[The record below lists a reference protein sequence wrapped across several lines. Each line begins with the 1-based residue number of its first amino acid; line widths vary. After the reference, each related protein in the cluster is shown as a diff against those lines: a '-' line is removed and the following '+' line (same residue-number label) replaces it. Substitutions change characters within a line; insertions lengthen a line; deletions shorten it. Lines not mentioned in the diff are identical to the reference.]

1 MCLPRKRISALE
13 GGPGRLLCGGYGAG
27 GWPTPYKGGLEEVDY
42 HGQCYDGAHKSGC
55 TTIEY
60 IAFAEAVIHVERLLQ
75 SDRFLWSRSF
85 YLYLRLLDGEE
96 QLSAS
101 YV

>member
-1 MCLPRKRISALE
+1 MADTIQ
-13 GGPGRLLCGGYGAG
+13 
-27 GWPTPYKGGLEEVDY
+27 GGLEEVDY
-42 HGQCYDGAHKSGC
+42 HGQSKYGAHKGGC
-55 TTIEY
+55 TTIENV
-60 IAFAEAVIHVERLLQ
+60 AFTEAVIHVERLLH

-85 YLYLRLLDGEE
+85 YLYLRLIDGEE